1 MDIEEYEYKL
11 PPNFEIIKP
20 IIQSYFNIHRIIVGP
35 LKRSFDHLFSVW
47 RTAIRMGE
55 PYNTNPSINSMLTKA
70 IQMYE
75 YFSWLVEDNLRLI
88 EKFKLSN
95 PYDFEF
101 INPYVRNEMFK
112 KDMHAYRFY
121 EDEVYRITEYLSN
134 HGFLMN
140 TNINVVELAR
150 KM

>member
-1 MDIEEYEYKL
+1 MCGE
-11 PPNFEIIKP
+11 
-20 IIQSYFNIHRIIVGP
+20 P
-35 LKRSFDHLFSVW
+35 LLIW
-47 RTAIRMGE
+47 GE
-55 PYNTNPSINSMLTKA
+55 PYNTNPAINSFLTKA

-88 EKFKLSN
+88 EKFKLTN
-95 PYDFEF
+95 PYDFELISQKIKRFTF
-101 INPYVRNEMFK
+101 IL
-112 KDMHAYRFY
+112 DMASYHFY
-121 EDEVYRITEYLSN
+121 EDDVFRIMEHLSN